1 MEKNVTKSSSME
13 KPIEVEKKTR
23 RTTAKKTTPKSEIH
37 SKMSKLETAYME
49 ALNGKIKF
57 GEVKSMFK
65 KFHKEIKESKN
76 N

>member
-1 MEKNVTKSSSME
+1 MEKKATRSTKVE
-13 KPIEVEKKTR
+13 KPIEVEKK
-23 RTTAKKTTPKSEIH
+23 AKKTTKRVTPKNEIH
-37 SKMSKLETAYME
+37 SRMSKLETAYME